1 MASINLGYRANTMR
15 RLPPLGALRAF
26 EAAARHLSFTRAAAE
41 LCVTQAAISHQV
53 RQLEDWLGL
62 KLFARRGHALT
73 LTVEGGSYLSELTHL
88 FDGLAEATARLS
100 GRSED
105 TLRITALPSF
115 ASRWL
120 LPRLGGFRAQHPEIE
135 LKLTTSTTLWAH
147 TDDSFDI
154 GIRSGLGRW
163 PGLKADLIARE
174 YLSPVCSPALRE
186 PLEAP
191 TDLRHATLLHDEP
204 KGAWR
209 AWFEHAGAAPP
220 RRTSGVVFN
229 DAGMVLQAAVEGQ
242 GVALGR
248 LLLAAD
254 DLAAGRLVQ
263 PFDVSMPNDFSYWLV
278 YPRASAGR
286 PEVAA
291 FRAWLLAEA
300 RGNA

>member
-1 MASINLGYRANTMR
+1 MR

-53 RQLEDWLGL
+53 RQLEDWLGMR
-62 KLFARRGHALT
+62 LFARKGHALT
-73 LTVEGGSYLSELTHL
+73 LTSGGGSYLTELTQL
-88 FDGLAEATARLS
+88 FDGLAEATARLH
-100 GRSED
+100 GRPQN

-120 LPRLGGFRAQHPEIE
+120 LPRLGDFRTRYPDIE
-135 LKLTTSTTLWAH
+135 LKLTAAATLWSH

-163 PGLKADLIARE
+163 PGFKADLIARE
-174 YLSPVCSPALRE
+174 FLSPLCSPVLSAQLTE
-186 PLEAP
+186 PA
-191 TDLRHATLLHDEP
+191 DLRDVTLLHDEP

-209 AWFEHAGAAPP
+209 TWFEYAGVTPP
-220 RRTSGVVFN
+220 RRASGVVFN

-248 LLLAAD
+248 LMLAAE
-254 DLAAGRLVQ
+254 DLAAGRLEQ
-263 PFDVSMPNDFSYWLV
+263 PFELTVPNDYSYWLA

-291 FRAWLLAEA
+291 FRAWLLEQA
-300 RGNA
+300 RAWR